1 MNLKINL
8 ANPANYGGTRSKIEY
23 IVVHYTANDGDTD
36 EANAN
41 YFKNNI
47 VKASAHYF
55 VDDNS
60 VTQSVPEN
68 RIAYS
73 VGGAKY
79 SNTKGGSFY
88 RKCTNA
94 NSISVEL
101 CDTKRNGKYDFTE
114 ATLNNAIELIKE
126 LMNKYNIPIERVIR
140 HYDITGKIC
149 PKPFVEN
156 EQAWINF
163 KARLLNADKYI
174 CYQTY
179 CQNIGWQEP
188 SKENGQL
195 AGTEGQSLR
204 IEAIKIDASENIKY
218 RVHMENK
225 GNGDTKGGWSEYV
238 PNGFLAGTM
247 EESRRIECIEIETSK
262 TPIKATA
269 HIQNIGTVEYA
280 PATHLKIGTEGQALR
295 LEALTLKFV

>member
-1 MNLKINL
+1 MTNLPFIGVFNVTQEYGRKGSYAAGYHTGIDLVGKDKIVYNVCDGIVTL
-8 ANPANYGGTRSKIEY
+8 AKYYGSYGNCVKVRDNTTRKIYLFAHLESIAVKVGQKVNRASKLGIMGNSGNSRGTHLHFEVRTPEDVYGKQENPAIYLGIPNKVGQYNSENYQLSE
-23 IVVHYTANDGDTD
+23 
-36 EANAN
+36 
-41 YFKNNI
+41 
-47 VKASAHYF
+47 
-55 VDDNS
+55 
-60 VTQSVPEN
+60 
-68 RIAYS
+68 
-73 VGGAKY
+73 
-79 SNTKGGSFY
+79 
-88 RKCTNA
+88 
-94 NSISVEL
+94 
-101 CDTKRNGKYDFTE
+101 
-114 ATLNNAIELIKE
+114 KE
-126 LMNKYNIPIERVIR
+126 I
-140 HYDITGKIC
+140 YDI
-149 PKPFVEN
+149 
-156 EQAWINF
+156 
-163 KARLLNADKYI
+163 KYKV
-174 CYQTY
+174 Y

-195 AGTEGQSLR
+195 AGTEGQALR

-280 PATHLKIGTEGQALR
+280 PATHLKIGTEGKALR